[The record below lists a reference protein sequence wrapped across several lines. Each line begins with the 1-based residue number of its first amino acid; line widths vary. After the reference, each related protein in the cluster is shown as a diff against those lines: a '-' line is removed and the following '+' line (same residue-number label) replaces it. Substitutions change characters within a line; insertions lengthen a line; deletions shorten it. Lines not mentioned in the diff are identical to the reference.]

1 MIWLVLASLLLVT
14 AFGELVHLELV
25 QTTQSA
31 IEREA
36 ERRGVPGRAAWIARR
51 WRAIEETGA
60 IIRVVGRVTLVMAMM
75 LHWGHLGM
83 ATVGALAAMVTW
95 VGTSLVPA
103 ALARHAGERLL
114 LPAVP
119 ALRVL
124 TAIAAPLAWLGERV
138 EDVVARIVSAPH
150 ADEEVRG
157 DMLDALGDAER
168 EGGIDPVSADLIENV
183 VEFSSTTVSEVMTPR
198 TEIEALAYTD
208 DLRAIAAFI
217 GSVGHSRI
225 PVYEGSIDR
234 IIGVLHIRDL
244 MPRLGSG
251 VDGFR
256 LADLLRAPILVP
268 ETKRVRDL
276 LVEFQ
281 RAKGHLA
288 VVVDEFGGT
297 AGLATIEDILDEI
310 VGEIEDEHDT
320 GAEQQSVQAIG
331 PGAWRVLGRARIDE
345 VNEATGL
352 AIAEAADHD
361 TIAGH
366 LLARVGRIPLPG
378 EVVQCLGFGATITRA
393 QPNRIDEIEIW
404 IPGAA
409 AARSPQSNS
418 SPRNVE
424 AR

>member
-1 MIWLVLASLLLVT
+1 MIWLLLAALLVVT

-25 QTTQSA
+25 QTTQRA

-36 ERRGVPGRAAWIARR
+36 ERRGVPKRAAWIVRR
-51 WRAIEETGA
+51 WRALEETGA
-60 IIRVVGRVTLVMAMM
+60 IIRVVGRVALVMVM
-75 LHWGHLGM
+75 LLQWEHLGVVL
-83 ATVGALAAMVTW
+83 VGALAALMTW

-119 ALRVL
+119 VLRVL
-124 TAIAAPLAWLGERV
+124 TVIVAPLAWIGELV

-150 ADEEVRG
+150 VGEEVRE
-157 DMLDALGDAER
+157 DVLDALGDAER

-234 IIGVLHIRDL
+234 VIGILHIRDL
-244 MPRLGSG
+244 MPRLGAGSE
-251 VDGFR
+251 GFR
-256 LADLLRAPILVP
+256 LADVIRAPILVP
-268 ETKRVRDL
+268 GTKRVRDL

-297 AGLATIEDILDEI
+297 AGLATIEDILEEI

-320 GAEQQSVQAIG
+320 GTDRPPIQAIAVG
-331 PGAWRVLGRARIDE
+331 TWRVMGRARIDE
-345 VNEATGL
+345 VNEVTGL
-352 AIAEAADHD
+352 AIPEAADHD

-366 LLARVGRIPLPG
+366 LLARVGRIPMQG
-378 EVVQCLGFGATITRA
+378 EVVSCSGFCATITRA
-393 QPNRIDEIEIW
+393 QPNRVDEIEIRV
-404 IPGAA
+404 PGAPA
-409 AARSPQSNS
+409 QSNS
-418 SPRNVE
+418 SPRNVD